1 VPDPTRRFVDVS
13 AATFARLLGFVV
25 LVALWLSLWQW
36 VLLLVVAIYLAVAL
50 DPAVTWLAARRI
62 RRGMTAPL
70 LAVTIAGAVIGFGY
84 FAGASLVEQGR
95 LLGERVQEMQDTIVE
110 RVPAPLLDVLPSVGE
125 ASSRFGA
132 YFLTLGRAA
141 ASGVLSI
148 AVALVLTVYLL
159 LDGRRTYDW
168 IVAFA
173 PRARRPRVQRTAE
186 ATRRAIVAY
195 VRGNVATSVLTALVT
210 FVVLWA
216 LGVPAALLLSLL
228 AGVFDFVPVL
238 GILLSLVPAA
248 LLAAT
253 VSPAVLIAV
262 TAFYLLYNAV
272 ENYYIAPK
280 VYGHELRLSD
290 LAVIGAFAVGA
301 ELGGVVGALV
311 ALPLAAIYPAVEQE
325 WLADRLGR
333 DVVEDHRRIEQTEER

>member
-1 VPDPTRRFVDVS
+1 MPEPTRRFVDIS
-13 AATFARLLGFVV
+13 GATFARLLAFVV
-25 LVALWLSLWQW
+25 LVALWLYLWQW
-36 VLLLVVAIYLAVAL
+36 LLLLLVAIYLAVAL

-62 RRGMTAPL
+62 RRGAAAPL
-70 LAVTIAGAVIGFGY
+70 LVATIAAVVIGFGY

-95 LLGERVQEMQDTIVE
+95 LLGGRVQELQDTIVE
-110 RVPAPLLDVLPSVGE
+110 RVPAPLLDVLPSIGE

-141 ASGVLSI
+141 ASGVLSV

-159 LDGRRTYDW
+159 LDGRRTYEW

-186 ATRRAIVAY
+186 AARRAIVAY
-195 VRGNVATSVLTALVT
+195 VRGNVATSVLTSLVT

-228 AGVFDFVPVL
+228 AGIFDFVPVL
-238 GILLSLVPAA
+238 GILLSLVPTA

-253 VSPAVLIAV
+253 VSPAVLVAV
-262 TAFYLLYNAV
+262 IVFYLLYNAV

-290 LAVIGAFAVGA
+290 LAVIGAFALGA

-311 ALPLAAIYPAVEQE
+311 ALPLAAVYPVVEQE

-333 DVVEDHRRIEQTEER
+333 DVVEDHRRIEQTEEH

>member
-1 VPDPTRRFVDVS
+1 
-13 AATFARLLGFVV
+13 
-25 LVALWLSLWQW
+25 
-36 VLLLVVAIYLAVAL
+36 
-50 DPAVTWLAARRI
+50 
-62 RRGMTAPL
+62 
-70 LAVTIAGAVIGFGY
+70 
-84 FAGASLVEQGR
+84 
-95 LLGERVQEMQDTIVE
+95 
-110 RVPAPLLDVLPSVGE
+110 VPAPLLDVLPSIGE

-141 ASGVLSI
+141 ASGLLSI

-159 LDGRRTYDW
+159 LDGRRTYEW
-168 IVAFA
+168 LIAFA

-186 ATRRAIVAY
+186 ATRRAILAY
-195 VRGNVATSVLTALVT
+195 VRGNVATSVLTAVVT
-210 FVVLWA
+210 FIVLW
-216 LGVPAALLLSLL
+216 LLDVPAALLLSLL
-228 AGVFDFVPVL
+228 AGVLDFVPVL

-253 VSPAVLIAV
+253 VSTPVLAGVIG
-262 TAFYLLYNAV
+262 FYLVYNAV

-311 ALPLAAIYPAVEQE
+311 ALPLAAVYPVVEQE
-325 WLADRLGR
+325 WLTDQLGR
-333 DVVEDHRRIEQTEER
+333 DVVEDHRRIEQTEEH

>member
-1 VPDPTRRFVDVS
+1 MPEPTRRFVDIS
-13 AATFARLLGFVV
+13 AGTFARLLAFIV

-36 VLLLVVAIYLAVAL
+36 LLLLVVAIYLAVAL
-50 DPAVTWLAARRI
+50 DPTVTWLAACRI
-62 RRGMTAPL
+62 RRGVTAPL
-70 LAVTIAGAVIGFGY
+70 LAAAIAAVVIGFGY
-84 FAGASLVEQGR
+84 FAGTSLVDEGR
-95 LLGERVQEMQDTIVE
+95 LLGGRVQALQDMIVE
-110 RVPAPLLDVLPSVGE
+110 RVPAPVLDVLPSIGE

-141 ASGVLSI
+141 ASGALSI

-173 PRARRPRVQRTAE
+173 PRTRRPRVQRTAE
-186 ATRRAIVAY
+186 ATRRAIIAY
-195 VRGNVATSVLTALVT
+195 VRGNVATSVLTAVVT

-216 LGVPAALLLSLL
+216 LGVLAALLLSLL
-228 AGVFDFVPVL
+228 AGVLDFVPVL

-253 VSPAVLIAV
+253 VSPAVLVAV
-262 TAFYLLYNAV
+262 IAFYLLYNAV

-311 ALPLAAIYPAVEQE
+311 ALPLAAIYPVVEQE

-333 DVVEDHRRIEQTEER
+333 DVVEDHRRIEQTEEH